1 MALLQAVAADSV
13 PAALASLPQNL
24 RGQNRRHGV
33 MLRGRRRMFLLENG
47 NLRKIF
53 PVAIGMPGWEIPTGR
68 FEVLQKIPNPV
79 WVHPVSGE
87 RVEEQGPD
95 NLLGSRWI
103 AFHRDCLGRDA
114 HDSEAWITI
123 KGCTTT
129 GFHGTPHRDGGTRCL
144 PRQCAALQRRCECSV
159 SPGVA
164 WNSGDSCSLTEQI
177 RQFPLKS
184 LRQRRSETCASFSLQ
199 RNAPR

>member
-1 MALLQAVAADSV
+1 
-13 PAALASLPQNL
+13 
-24 RGQNRRHGV
+24 

-95 NLLGSRWI
+95 NPLGSRWI

-129 GFHGTPHRDGGTRCL
+129 GFHGTPHRRTVGRAVSHGSVRLYNEDVSALYRQVSLGTQVTVV
-144 PRQCAALQRRCECSV
+144 P
-159 SPGVA
+159 
-164 WNSGDSCSLTEQI
+164 
-177 RQFPLKS
+177 
-184 LRQRRSETCASFSLQ
+184 
-199 RNAPR
+199 